1 MYIYSEKTLKIYHKK
16 RKYAPQIK
24 NIIHKWEYFLK
35 YPQVKKYR
43 SPEVV
48 LEGGVSLVIVA
59 DCATEGKMETLFSL

>member
-1 MYIYSEKTLKIYHKK
+1 MIRYIYSEKTPEIYYKK
-16 RKYAPQIK
+16 GKYASQMKKYDPQIK

-48 LEGGVSLVIVA
+48 LEGGYP
-59 DCATEGKMETLFSL
+59 